1 MLNGVFLNQSL
12 DAKRAVMELK
22 WDGETLFLHFQSRF
36 FAVDIIS
43 GGARVGSGSIFISRW
58 LFPIPLEREKC
69 RHASISRLNVCTN
82 SSSYSNMGNLPREY
96 DAVAFQTPL
105 GIFPAHVCLVL
116 GGGPLGW
123 GIRRRTRLRPGI
135 HKSGAA
141 PLRSAPQRESSPP
154 PSEEDS
160 SLRWKMH
167 SDF

>member
-1 MLNGVFLNQSL
+1 MRRRNVISSL
-12 DAKRAVMELK
+12 SVP
-22 WDGETLFLHFQSRF
+22 F
-36 FAVDIIS
+36 FRRRYIS

-82 SSSYSNMGNLPREY
+82 SGSYSNMGNLPREY

-135 HKSGAA
+135 HKSGA
-141 PLRSAPQRESSPP
+141 PSAPCRRVESPERRFFSQI
-154 PSEEDS
+154 
-160 SLRWKMH
+160 RWKMH